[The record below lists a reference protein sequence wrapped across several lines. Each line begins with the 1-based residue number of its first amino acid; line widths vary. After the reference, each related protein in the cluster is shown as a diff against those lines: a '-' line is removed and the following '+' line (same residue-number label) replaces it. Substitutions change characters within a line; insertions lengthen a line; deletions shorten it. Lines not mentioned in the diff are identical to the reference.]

1 MKVAFV
7 VPRYGLEV
15 RGGAELAARLLAQ
28 HLVADLGW
36 EVEALT
42 TCALDNRTWAD
53 EYPAGS
59 SDLNGVTVHRFPAT
73 GRHPEFDRLSTDLLV
88 APQQVSRAD
97 GDRWIDIQGPVSPGL
112 LDAVAATDADVVAF
126 YPYLYH
132 PTVRGLP
139 LVGRR
144 AVLHPAA
151 HDEPPL
157 RLGVFRPVFAE
168 AAGLAYHTVSERR
181 LVERT
186 FRVGATRQIVLGL
199 GVDDEVTGGTSPVES
214 PFLLYVGRVDDGKGT
229 RTLAEFFAAYKRR
242 RPGPLRL
249 VIAGRVFDQPPPHPD
264 VVVTGEVDEA
274 TKWALYRAAT
284 AFVNPSAFESF
295 SIVLMEAWE
304 CGLPVLVNGRS
315 EVLREHCERSGG
327 GLWFDRYARFEV
339 AVDAVV
345 DQPALAASLGA
356 RGRRYVEANYRWPT
370 LVERYRTFAE
380 AVARVAS
387 G

>member
-1 MKVAFV
+1 VRLTFV
-7 VPRYGLEV
+7 VPRYGEEV
-15 RGGAELAARLLAQ
+15 RGGAELAARLLAE

-36 EVEALT
+36 HVEALT

-53 EYPAGS
+53 EYEPGTTTV
-59 SDLNGVTVHRFPAT
+59 NGVTVHRFRAT
-73 GRHPEFDRLSTDLLV
+73 GRHPRFDQLSADLLV
-88 APQQVSRAD
+88 RPGQVSAAEA
-97 GDRWIDIQGPVSPGL
+97 DRWIDIQGPVSQEL
-112 LDAVAATDADVVAF
+112 LDAVAASDADVVAF

-151 HDEPPL
+151 HEEPPL
-157 RLGVFRPVFAE
+157 HLPVFRRVFTE

-186 FRVGATRQIVLGL
+186 FPVGATRQIVVGL
-199 GVDDEVTGGTSPVES
+199 GVDDEVPGGVSPVDG
-214 PFLLYVGRVDDGKGT
+214 PFLLYVGRVDAGKGT
-229 RTLAEFFAAYKRR
+229 TTLAEFFAAYKRR

-249 VIAGRVFDQPPPHPD
+249 VIAGRVFDQPPDHPD

-284 AFVNPSAFESF
+284 AFVNPSAYESF

-315 EVLREHCERSGG
+315 EVLREHCWRSGG
-327 GLWFDRYARFEV
+327 GLWFDRYGRFEG
-339 AVDAVV
+339 ALDTILGDAG
-345 DQPALAASLGA
+345 LSAAMGR
-356 RGRRYVEANYRWPT
+356 RGRAYVEANYRWPT
-370 LVERYRTFAE
+370 LVERYRAFAQG
-380 AVARVAS
+380 VAATS
-387 G
+387 